1 MSEVRRQSPLLGFFA
16 TPRESVAG
24 SAGVTAAERPFLG
37 YVNLRGEVNDASFVD
52 AARNV
57 LGVDLPSSAN
67 TIVETEGLIVCWLG
81 PDEWMVI
88 IRPDDE
94 TEIIAALREALGGL
108 HAAIT
113 DTTGGYT
120 MLNLSGSRVRDLLA
134 KGCTLDL
141 HPRAFAPGQCAQTNL
156 AKTSVL
162 LLPRTN
168 NSDLQSFD
176 VVVRRSFADYL
187 ARWLV
192 DSAREYGLLIG
203 ARSEPGGTHG

>member
-120 MLNLSGSRVRDLLA
+120 MLNLSGSRVRDLS
-134 KGCTLDL
+134 
-141 HPRAFAPGQCAQTNL
+141 PRGVHWTFTPGPSPLGSAPRPTW
-156 AKTSVL
+156 
-162 LLPRTN
+162 PRP
-168 NSDLQSFD
+168 
-176 VVVRRSFADYL
+176 RSCCSPGRSSIL
-187 ARWLV
+187 RCSPPSRARPEI
-192 DSAREYGLLIG
+192 SN
-203 ARSEPGGTHG
+203 

>member
-67 TIVETEGLIVCWLG
+67 TSVETEGLIVCWLG

-88 IRPDDE
+88 LRPDDE

-108 HAAIT
+108 HAAVT

-192 DSAREYGLLIG
+192 DSAREYGFVIG
-203 ARSEPGGTHG
+203 ARSEHDGTHG